1 MLISLPGAG
10 GAGEPWRPDSQESP
24 LGARTR
30 RRAGDRLPA
39 RWSMLVPV
47 FVLGPSPR
55 HARLTMEVE
64 DSGGV
69 VLTAY
74 HSYAR
79 SQPPSTEQRCAS
91 RSAASHPLSRYGEVH
106 PGGRPTPAGLGL
118 G

>member
-1 MLISLPGAG
+1 MYANLPAPRQWAWFPEYANLRAPREGPQCPG
-10 GAGEPWRPDSQESP
+10 GLTARREP

-30 RRAGDRLPA
+30 GRAGDRLPA

-79 SQPPSTEQRCAS
+79 SQQPSGEQRCAS
-91 RSAASHPLSRYGEVH
+91 RSAASHPLIR
-106 PGGRPTPAGLGL
+106 
-118 G
+118 